1 MAHNR
6 AIHLFITLLLF
17 VYVHVDVVST
27 SDLHP
32 LVFQGFLPMTG
43 TGWPGGGACLPAVS
57 MAIRDINA
65 RQGLL
70 DGYNMTYTWVDTQV
84 TERKNERK
92 KVRKKER
99 KKEKRKKENEK

>member
-1 MAHNR
+1 MAHYR
-6 AIHLFITLLLF
+6 AMHLLITPLF
-17 VYVHVDVVST
+17 LVYVHVGVVST

-65 RQGLL
+65 REGLL

-84 TERKNERK
+84 
-92 KVRKKER
+92 KER
-99 KKEKRKKENEK
+99 RRERMKE